1 MIISILDYNIT
12 GVELV
17 VDIVEYKEHMKG
29 HIHFYEQLFPMS
41 TISLTFFYVG
51 F

>member
-1 MIISILDYNIT
+1 MGLMKKSHDN
-12 GVELV
+12 
-17 VDIVEYKEHMKG
+17 IVEYKEHMKG
-29 HIHFYEQLFPMS
+29 HIHFDEQLFPMS